1 MSYEQSYK
9 KLISGKSSGLGAAVL
24 RLLLAAAAQIYKI
37 IIAIRN
43 QLYDKN
49 ILKSYRVNA
58 AVISVGNI
66 TAGGTGKTPLVISL
80 CNKINLN
87 YKCAILTRG
96 YKTQATKTDEP
107 AVLAENCPQAKV
119 VINPNRV
126 EAANLTINK
135 FGANVLIM
143 DDGFQHRRLKRDLD
157 IVTIDATCPFGFGKI
172 IPAGLLRE
180 SLDGLKRA
188 DAAVITRC
196 NQISREELAKLK
208 EKLKSLNPNMLIATS
223 THKPVCVKY
232 QELSVI
238 ASDLSAIALA
248 KAEAKQSQLIE
259 NPRLLRRCASRND
272 SIEQLKD
279 KKVFAFCGIGNPDA
293 FFNTIEKLGAN
304 LTGTKIYSDHYQ
316 YKDEDINEIHQLAE
330 QKKADLI
337 LTTQKDFSK
346 LKNEFAYLAIEL
358 EFVENEDKIIKL
370 LENALAGKIWANDNN
385 RK

>member
-172 IPAGLLRE
+172 I
-180 SLDGLKRA
+180 
-188 DAAVITRC
+188 
-196 NQISREELAKLK
+196 
-208 EKLKSLNPNMLIATS
+208 
-223 THKPVCVKY
+223 
-232 QELSVI
+232 
-238 ASDLSAIALA
+238 
-248 KAEAKQSQLIE
+248 
-259 NPRLLRRCASRND
+259 
-272 SIEQLKD
+272 
-279 KKVFAFCGIGNPDA
+279 
-293 FFNTIEKLGAN
+293 
-304 LTGTKIYSDHYQ
+304 
-316 YKDEDINEIHQLAE
+316 
-330 QKKADLI
+330 
-337 LTTQKDFSK
+337 
-346 LKNEFAYLAIEL
+346 
-358 EFVENEDKIIKL
+358 
-370 LENALAGKIWANDNN
+370 
-385 RK
+385 